1 MESELRGPEVSFRY
15 RTIDIRDLD
24 GDRLLESEE
33 TGDNV
38 IAILA
43 RLRDHKE
50 AIRKIVGR
58 IGGLPVAEREAALKQ
73 LVILAGLRRLG
84 KTLERE
90 IRKMP
95 VYIDILDN
103 EILGPA
109 FKKGLEEGELKILRR
124 LIEKRFGPVPAWAE
138 ERLAARSTAE
148 LEELSERIL
157 EVPSLEELLR

>member
-1 MESELRGPEVSFRY
+1 
-15 RTIDIRDLD
+15 
-24 GDRLLESEE
+24 
-33 TGDNV
+33 
-38 IAILA
+38 
-43 RLRDHKE
+43 LRDHKE

-103 EILGPA
+103 EILDPR
-109 FKKGLEEGELKILRR
+109 LRR
-124 LIEKRFGPVPAWAE
+124 AWKKAN
-138 ERLAARSTAE
+138 
-148 LEELSERIL
+148 
-157 EVPSLEELLR
+157 